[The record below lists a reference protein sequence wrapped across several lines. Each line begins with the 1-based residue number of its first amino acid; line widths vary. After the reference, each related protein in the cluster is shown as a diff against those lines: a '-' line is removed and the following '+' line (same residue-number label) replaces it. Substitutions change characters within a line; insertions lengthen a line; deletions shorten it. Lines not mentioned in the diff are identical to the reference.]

1 MTRTALKGKLGTQ
14 RALQGHL
21 GTQGTWALRYSKHSS
36 TRRALRHSG
45 TQGTWALKVLW
56 HSGTWALGHS
66 KHLRHFIEQV
76 HILCGHSKSTF
87 VEEKRG
93 GEGLGV
99 IEKRTKTNRGSLKSK
114 QKRTGGEGG
123 GGPSMCVPSL
133 FLKNTEIFKM
143 KFYRYSPVFP
153 VDYNGSMKY

>member
-1 MTRTALKGKLGTQ
+1 MFQTFLTRTALKGKLGTQ

-21 GTQGTWALRYSKHSS
+21 GTQGTWALRYSKPSS
-36 TRRALRHSG
+36 TQRALRPSG
-45 TQGTWALKVLW
+45 TQGTWALKGLW

-93 GEGLGV
+93 GEGLGL
-99 IEKRTKTNRGSLKSK
+99 IEKRTKTNRG
-114 QKRTGGEGG
+114 RGEGVLA
-123 GGPSMCVPSL
+123 CVYL
-133 FLKNTEIFKM
+133 RFFKKNTEIFKM

-153 VDYNGSMKY
+153 IDYNGSMKY